1 MTLTEAERTLRYRSE
16 INLAND
22 LTLLHPFATMVSPTK
37 KGSAMKFI
45 VSYGTYDRPERVSH
59 RYETEA
65 EAERKAF
72 NSLGAEVDDRPDY
85 WTIEIARVYREVEG
99 QENELLNEF
108 EF

>member
-1 MTLTEAERTLRYRSE
+1 
-16 INLAND
+16 
-22 LTLLHPFATMVSPTK
+22 
-37 KGSAMKFI
+37 MKFI
-45 VSYGTYDRPERVSH
+45 VSYGTYDRPDRLSH

-65 EAERKAF
+65 EAESKAF